1 MAALFQ
7 FENYLEQLKKEVEGF
22 PDDQSLWA
30 IHEGISNSPGNL
42 ALHIAGNLQHF
53 LGAILGK
60 SGYVRQRELE
70 FSVKGL
76 SKSQVLG
83 ELEKA
88 RSIVIKVLSPLTPED
103 KLKNYPEDF
112 KGKTLCIDDALAHL
126 LAHLAYHTGQVNYLR
141 RMTINSN

>member
-7 FENYLEQLKKEVEGF
+7 FENYLEQLKKEVESF

-53 LGAILGK
+53 VGGILGK

-70 FSVKGL
+70 FSEKGL
-76 SKSQVLG
+76 TKTQVLG

-88 RSIVIKVLSPLTPED
+88 KMIVISVLSQVTTED
-103 KLKNYPEDF
+103 KLRNYPEDF
-112 KGKTLCIDDALAHL
+112 KGKILCIDDALAHL

>member
-1 MAALFQ
+1 MASLFQ
-7 FENYLEQLKKEVEGF
+7 FENYFEQLKKEVESF

-30 IHEGISNSPGNL
+30 IHEGISNSTGNL

-53 LGAILGK
+53 VGAILGK

-70 FSVKGL
+70 FSEKGL
-76 SKSQVLG
+76 TKTQVLG

-88 RSIVIKVLSPLTPED
+88 KMIVISVLSQVTTED
-103 KLKNYPEDF
+103 KLRNYPEDF
-112 KGKTLCIDDALAHL
+112 KGKILCIDDALAHL